1 MTTTTLTPPAS
12 DLEIETGAIIREL
25 QNKLIN
31 DNPLNYESNTTTNAI
46 SQSLFQTIQ
55 QITVG

>member
-31 DNPLNYESNTTTNAI
+31 DNPLNYRKDDSNARIIKRT
-46 SQSLFQTIQ
+46 
-55 QITVG
+55 